1 MGTISNNDGTVAGRQ
16 IHSPRSTASS
26 PQDVSL
32 LVFSDDWGR
41 HPSSCQ
47 HLIRHLLPR
56 IPTAWVNTIGMR
68 TPSFDL
74 ATIRRAVEKLRH
86 WSGDPSSSQSALPEN
101 LSVWNPRMWPTFSG
115 PASRRLNSFLLNSQ
129 LQRRLGNHQ
138 GQRVAVTTVPIVA
151 DVMERLPVDRWVYYC
166 VDDFSHWPGLDQ
178 KTMAQLEKTVIA
190 KSDCLIAAGETLQQ
204 RLRESGK
211 PVHLLTHGVDLDHW
225 AHPGASRS
233 QPAWPWQSLE
243 RPLVVFWGVI
253 DQRMD
258 VEFLRRL
265 SHDLDRGTILL
276 VGPQADPDPT
286 VFELPRVR
294 VLPPMDYKDLPA
306 LGNDAEV
313 LVMPYADLP
322 VTRAMQPLKLL
333 EYLANPKPVVVR
345 DLPATRAW
353 SDCLDTAS
361 NPGQFSQCVL
371 QGISQGLSES
381 HRSARRRV
389 QNESWTARALEFEQ
403 LLFDRLVLDQG
414 QTGVDQT

>member
-1 MGTISNNDGTVAGRQ
+1 MPTINDDADSFAGRQ
-16 IHSPRSTASS
+16 VPGPGVAVSS

-56 IPTAWVNTIGMR
+56 IPTVWVNTIGMR
-68 TPSFDL
+68 TPSLDM
-74 ATIRRAVEKLRH
+74 ATIRRAVEKLKH
-86 WSGDPSSSQSALPEN
+86 WSGERPVAQSSQPEN
-101 LSVWNPRMWPTFSG
+101 LTVWNPRMWPTFSG
-115 PASRRLNSFLLNSQ
+115 PVSRRLNRFLLGGQ
-129 LQRRLGNHQ
+129 LRRGLRSHG

-151 DVMERLPVDRWVYYC
+151 DLMGRLPVDRWVYYC

-178 KTMAQLEKTVIA
+178 KTMAHLEKAVIA
-190 KSDCLIAAGETLQQ
+190 KSDCLIAASETLQH

-211 PVHLLTHGVDLDHW
+211 PVQLLTHGVDLEHW
-225 AHPGASRS
+225 NHPGASR
-233 QPAWPWQSLE
+233 QQATWPWQSFE

-258 VEFLRRL
+258 AEFLRQL

-276 VGPQADPDPT
+276 VGPQANPDPT
-286 VFELPRVR
+286 IFELPHVR
-294 VLPPMDYKDLPA
+294 VLPPMEYEDLPA
-306 LGNDAEV
+306 LGNDADV

-353 SDCLDTAS
+353 SDCLELAS
-361 NPGQFSQCVL
+361 NPVQFSQAVL
-371 QGISQGLSES
+371 QSITHGLSEAQ
-381 HRSARRRV
+381 RRARCRL
-389 QNESWTARALEFEQ
+389 QNESWTARASEFER
-403 LLFDRLVLDQG
+403 LLFDPLVVDQG
-414 QTGVDQT
+414 QTGIAPT